1 MDWVG
6 GFQSSTKRCNLKL
19 SGPNV
24 KTGPPTNHVPFIILL
39 SSYVE
44 EGPMAARVTLIP
56 YSEVPGSTN
65 KTPTQ
70 KNIGSGLDIPSIL
83 VDTGGTF
90 DQSTSKGQLGRD
102 IVRLG

>member
-1 MDWVG
+1 MKLC
-6 GFQSSTKRCNLKL
+6 KRYNL
-19 SGPNV
+19 GPNAKFV
-24 KTGPPTNHVPFIILL
+24 TGPPTNHVPFIILL

-83 VDTGGTF
+83 VDTGWTF